1 MLFPEDFIRG
11 AYGKEQLAL
20 MYFPQCTPRTARRNL
35 TRAMQRIPALMADLQ
50 ALGYRPTTKL
60 LLPAMVDAVLQY
72 LGPPAV
78 YPGEGEGAR

>member
-1 MLFPEDFIRG
+1 
-11 AYGKEQLAL
+11 
-20 MYFPQCTPRTARRNL
+20 
-35 TRAMQRIPALMADLQ
+35 MQRIPALMADLQ